1 MAELLLTHGYF
12 LFEDPKELQIMK
24 PYAPLGILYLCSH
37 LRNQGYDV
45 DVFDTTF
52 SSREALFQHLRSET
66 PSVIGIYANLM
77 TRGNVVETLKVARE
91 AGWKT
96 IVGGPEPGAYALEYL
111 QAGASFVVFGE
122 GELTMQDLLAAFRA
136 GVTDIGNTIPGLAYL
151 DAAGNM
157 HETAQREQ
165 IADLDKQPWP
175 ARQAIDVS
183 RYVKTWRDAHGKGS
197 VNFITARGCPY
208 KCRWCSHQVFGQTH
222 RRRDPLLVVD
232 EVEWLLSTYSPDMVW
247 VSDDVFT
254 INHKWLRDYATEM
267 RRRGLR
273 IPFECISRADRL
285 NAEMLDLLAELGC
298 FRVWIG
304 SESGSQRI
312 LDSMDRG
319 VKVEQVQQ
327 AVALTRE
334 RGIESGMFLMW
345 GYEGEELD
353 DIEATIKHVSTS
365 QPDIFF
371 TTVSYPIKG
380 TPYYK
385 KVSDRLVQLK
395 PWGVGSDREIKI
407 KGRHSRTFYSYADK
421 LLKDEVQLARLLGTS
436 GANSDLAATFTESLI
451 GRAQRDA
458 VWSRLA
464 RIFHSGDHILELNCG
479 TGEDA
484 LFLARNAISVTAC
497 DASEQMIQVAR
508 QRLRSEAPDAPVEFH
523 LLPTEQIESFQEI
536 KHFDGALSNFSGLNC
551 IADLAKTAE
560 SLATLLY
567 PKASLLVC
575 LSTRFCLWE
584 MVWYSLHGNLRKAF
598 RRTSG
603 KATAV
608 VGQYAVDVYY
618 PNVRNLQ
625 KTFSPYF
632 ELRSITGIGITVP
645 PSYVERW
652 IRRYPKLLKALRAV
666 DKAICTLPGI
676 RVLGDHVLLH
686 FERTQP

>member
-12 LFEDPKELQIMK
+12 LYEDPKELQIMK

-37 LRNQGYDV
+37 LRKQGFDV

-52 SSREALFQHLRSET
+52 SNREALFQHLRTET

-77 TRGNVVETLKVARE
+77 TRGNVIEILKVAHG
-91 AGWKT
+91 AGWKI

-111 QAGASFVVFGE
+111 QAGADFVVFGE
-122 GELTMQDLLAAFRA
+122 GELTMQDLLEAFRA
-136 GVTDIGNTIPGLAYL
+136 DATDACASIPGLAYL

-157 HETAQREQ
+157 HETAQRTQ
-165 IADLDKQPWP
+165 IADLDVQPWP
-175 ARQAIDVS
+175 ARHAIDIS

-232 EVEWLLSTYSPDMVW
+232 EVEWLLQTYSPDMVW

-254 INHKWLRDYATEM
+254 INHKWIRDYAAEM

-312 LDSMDRG
+312 LDAMDRG

-365 QPDIFF
+365 KPDIFF

-380 TPYYK
+380 TPYYQ

-395 PWGVGSDREIKI
+395 PWGISSDREIKI

-421 LLKDEVQLARLLGTS
+421 LLRDEVQLARLAGTP
-436 GANSDLAATFTESLI
+436 AADSDLAA
-451 GRAQRDA
+451 
-458 VWSRLA
+458 
-464 RIFHSGDHILELNCG
+464 
-479 TGEDA
+479 
-484 LFLARNAISVTAC
+484 
-497 DASEQMIQVAR
+497 
-508 QRLRSEAPDAPVEFH
+508 
-523 LLPTEQIESFQEI
+523 
-536 KHFDGALSNFSGLNC
+536 
-551 IADLAKTAE
+551 
-560 SLATLLY
+560 
-567 PKASLLVC
+567 
-575 LSTRFCLWE
+575 
-584 MVWYSLHGNLRKAF
+584 NLRNQIQLS
-598 RRTSG
+598 RDG
-603 KATAV
+603 
-608 VGQYAVDVYY
+608 
-618 PNVRNLQ
+618 LQ
-625 KTFSPYF
+625 ST
-632 ELRSITGIGITVP
+632 ITE
-645 PSYVERW
+645 VE
-652 IRRYPKLLKALRAV
+652 A
-666 DKAICTLPGI
+666 
-676 RVLGDHVLLH
+676 
-686 FERTQP
+686 

>member
-12 LFEDPKELQIMK
+12 LYEDPKELQILK

-37 LRNQGYDV
+37 LRKEGFNV

-52 SSREALFQHLRSET
+52 SSREALFHHLRTET
-66 PSVIGIYANLM
+66 PSAIGIYANLM
-77 TRGNVVETLKVARE
+77 TRSNVVEILKIARE

-111 QAGASFVVFGE
+111 QAGAHYVVFGE
-122 GELTMQDLLAAFRA
+122 GELTMQDLLAAFRSNA
-136 GVTDIGNTIPGLAYL
+136 TTACATIPGLAYL

-165 IADLDKQPWP
+165 IADLDNQPWP

-232 EVEWLLSTYSPDMVW
+232 EVEWLLNTYTPDMVW

-254 INHKWLRDYATEM
+254 INHKWLRDYAAEM
-267 RRRGLR
+267 RRRSLR

-327 AVALTRE
+327 AVAMTRE

-380 TPYYK
+380 TPYFK

-395 PWGVGSDREIKI
+395 PWGTGSDREIKI
-407 KGRHSRTFYSYADK
+407 KGRHSRNFYNYADK
-421 LLKDEVQLARLLGTS
+421 LLRNEVQLARLAGTP
-436 GANSDLAATFTESLI
+436 ASDSHLAA
-451 GRAQRDA
+451 G
-458 VWSRLA
+458 
-464 RIFHSGDHILELNCG
+464 
-479 TGEDA
+479 
-484 LFLARNAISVTAC
+484 
-497 DASEQMIQVAR
+497 
-508 QRLRSEAPDAPVEFH
+508 LR
-523 LLPTEQIESFQEI
+523 QEI
-536 KHFDGALSNFSGLNC
+536 QIARAGL
-551 IADLAKTAE
+551 ISSHTE
-560 SLATLLY
+560 
-567 PKASLLVC
+567 
-575 LSTRFCLWE
+575 
-584 MVWYSLHGNLRKAF
+584 
-598 RRTSG
+598 
-603 KATAV
+603 
-608 VGQYAVDVYY
+608 
-618 PNVRNLQ
+618 
-625 KTFSPYF
+625 
-632 ELRSITGIGITVP
+632 
-645 PSYVERW
+645 VE
-652 IRRYPKLLKALRAV
+652 A
-666 DKAICTLPGI
+666 
-676 RVLGDHVLLH
+676 
-686 FERTQP
+686 